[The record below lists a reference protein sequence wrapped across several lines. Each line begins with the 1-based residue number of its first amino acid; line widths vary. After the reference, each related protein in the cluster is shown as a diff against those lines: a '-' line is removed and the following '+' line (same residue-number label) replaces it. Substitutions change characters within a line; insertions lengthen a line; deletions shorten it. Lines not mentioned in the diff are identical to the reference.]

1 MMANSMCA
9 SSRHYRMPAIDQTS
23 QRLTSLVAKA
33 AADQRIGFFERR
45 SIKSALSDAIDQAVT
60 PAQVDEYR
68 AIVHHG
74 IGFASWGGSDF
85 PSSRAYRS
93 LEKQGDEKKLELSAG
108 SMTAS
113 IEALAVSPELK
124 AAMTAIALNGVATP
138 DQQDKVE
145 HAYLADL
152 SRCTTPEAVGELYW
166 STYDVLKSYRRTGGG
181 HDAWWCTG
189 ADQKMREKSAEKQM
203 ALDPRIKL
211 NAYNDAPVRTVDW
224 R

>member
-1 MMANSMCA
+1 
-9 SSRHYRMPAIDQTS
+9 MPAIDSTS

-33 AADQRIGFFERR
+33 AADQHIGFFERR
-45 SIKSALSDAIDQAVT
+45 SIKSALSDAIEHAT
-60 PAQVDEYR
+60 TAGQVDEYR
-68 AIVHHG
+68 AVVHAG
-74 IGFASWGGSDF
+74 IGFASWGGSDY

-93 LEKQGDEKKLELSAG
+93 LEKQAGEKKLELSAG

-113 IEALAVSPELK
+113 IEALNVSPELK
-124 AAMTAIALNGVATP
+124 AAMTAIATNGVATA
-138 DQQDKVE
+138 DQQSAVE
-145 HAYLADL
+145 RAYLADL
-152 SRCTTPEAVGELYW
+152 SRCTTPEAIGELYW
-166 STYDVLKSYRRTGGG
+166 STYDILKSYRRTGGG

-189 ADQKMREKSAEKQM
+189 ADQTMRERSAEKQM